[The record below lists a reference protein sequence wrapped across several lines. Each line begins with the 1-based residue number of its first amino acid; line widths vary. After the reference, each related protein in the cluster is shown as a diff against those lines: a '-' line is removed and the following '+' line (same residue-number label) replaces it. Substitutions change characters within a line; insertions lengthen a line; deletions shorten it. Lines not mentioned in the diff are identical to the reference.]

1 MNERETI
8 IFKLQ
13 EEFPE
18 IFEDGVLSLNKVAQA
33 LNNLSPVYDQSI
45 TRIVLFEKKGYI
57 TGKRGKL
64 LRALNKLNPKY

>member
-8 IFKLQ
+8 ILKLQ

-18 IFEDGVLSLNKVAQA
+18 IFEDGKLILSKVAQV
-33 LNNLSPVYDQSI
+33 LNNLSPVYDRPI

-57 TGKRGKL
+57 TGKRGRL
-64 LRALNKLNPKY
+64 LRTLNKLNPKY